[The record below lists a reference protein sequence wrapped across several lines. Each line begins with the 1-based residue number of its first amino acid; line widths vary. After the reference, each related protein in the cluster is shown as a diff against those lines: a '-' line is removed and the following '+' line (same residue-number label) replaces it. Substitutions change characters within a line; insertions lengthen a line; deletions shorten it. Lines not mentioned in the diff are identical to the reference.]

1 MIASL
6 ILVSAPLA
14 GCLDEELIDDILG
27 CMDENAANYDDNAT
41 SELVGDCIYM
51 ASMETFIEAMTD
63 MGSIEDML
71 EESPKAGYSQ
81 SISSS
86 EWNQDMGMQMD
97 IEIEDIVMVDLDN
110 DAVYVHNSI
119 SIVGL
124 LQMGYTHVQVG
135 EIVNIHALSGGM
147 LVEDGAGSVSFQTR
161 DATPNVLEVI
171 AEQSGLFTG
180 EDGDDGDDGGDGDDE
195 FPEDAEITITMSDDM
210 DSQTMTMA
218 YTEDG
223 AEITMTIHIDQNEDL
238 MSFSMESDN
247 GSATSSMTYEM
258 MWGDSIVIE
267 VDETLPKTSN
277 PIWFEEGQDE
287 DDDWDDGEDTFH
299 CDNGNEVPMDHVDDG
314 WDDCGD
320 GSDEFDDD
328 GDDGDGPPTPEEA
341 MESVDANGDGYMSY
355 QEFQD
360 AWDSDPEN
368 PELDYDEVTIL
379 FDDCDYDDSDLID
392 IDEMQCF
399 IDGIVDTLPDEG
411 DEGDDG
417 DDGDPE
423 QMFGHIDTDGDGYV
437 SIQDI
442 IDFSNEGGDDSDD
455 EVDEE
460 ELSDWFSWCDTD
472 GDDLL
477 NLDEFTTCVEDDD
490 GDDGDDDGNDI
501 YWQSYYGGYC
511 EWEGD
516 SDGDDTRWWC
526 KESQDDEYWNE
537 WWYYCEH
544 HDSDWHCTDDLGQ
557 SEEFEH
563 SADNDEWS
571 GSEDGEDG
579 HDDDLPPSPE
589 DAMNMTDADGDGY
602 MSQDEFV
609 TYWNN
614 ENSDAPIDSDQ
625 SFLTTEDVEDLIE
638 LCDYDAPSD
647 LIDINEMQCFIDN
660 LVGMMPDDENTP
672 SLDDFFNHFDTDGDG
687 HLTATE
693 FIDANDVPD
702 EDQDG
707 VHDMFD
713 MYDNDESGG
722 LDYYEFEPLYDMMV
736 DNDDGDH
743 HETEEDAGHHH
754 HGDGDYHHD
763 HVDGSDGHTHD
774 DADRHHDHDDDD
786 SDDDSDSMERN
797 DATGFVA
804 ENQTLNAPITDFEV
818 HFLSDCEEEYDEEED
833 QMIQPDLSTCTNEFS
848 IPLIGGEMEGVT
860 ITYTDHDGD
869 GLVSPGDEM
878 SVEWGDYDGEEID
891 KMEIYDTWAS
901 QYSSESAAMP
911 PVLPGFG
918 AILGA
923 LALLGAAIASRRD

>member
-1 MIASL
+1 MNRAYALLASL
-6 ILVSAPLA
+6 ILIATPMA
-14 GCLDEELIDDILG
+14 GCLSGEDLEEIVDDVLG
-27 CMDENAANYDDNAT
+27 CMDENAANYEENAT
-41 SELVGDCIYM
+41 AELVGDCIYM
-51 ASMETFIEAMTD
+51 ATTETFIEAMTD

-86 EWNQDMGMQMD
+86 EWNQDLGMQMD
-97 IEIEDIVMVDLDN
+97 VQIEDIVMADLDN
-110 DAVYVHNSI
+110 DSVYVHNSI

-124 LQMGYTHVQVG
+124 LQMEYTHVQVG
-135 EIVNIHALSGGM
+135 EVVNVHLLVGGM
-147 LVEDGAGSVSFQTR
+147 MVQGEATTGSYQTR

-171 AEQSGLFTG
+171 AEQGGLFNEG
-180 EDGDDGDDGGDGDDE
+180 GLFNDGGDDDGDDDVGDL
-195 FPEDAEITITMSDDM
+195 PEDAVITITMSDDM
-210 DSQTMTMA
+210 ETQTMTME
-218 YTEDG
+218 YTEGG
-223 AEITMTIHIDQNEDL
+223 AEITMTIHIDQNQDL
-238 MSFSMESDN
+238 MSMSMETEN
-247 GSATSSMTYEM
+247 GSATSSITYEV
-258 MWGDSIVIE
+258 MWGDAIVIE
-267 VDETLPKTSN
+267 VDETLPKTSI
-277 PIWFEEGQDE
+277 PVWLDFA
-287 DDDWDDGEDTFH
+287 GEDEFVCGSGETI
-299 CDNGNEVPMDHVDDG
+299 PMDWVDDG
-314 WDDCGD
+314 YPDCED
-320 GSDEFDDD
+320 GSDESDNHDHDD
-328 GDDGDGPPTPEEA
+328 
-341 MESVDANGDGYMSY
+341 
-355 QEFQD
+355 
-360 AWDSDPEN
+360 
-368 PELDYDEVTIL
+368 
-379 FDDCDYDDSDLID
+379 
-392 IDEMQCF
+392 
-399 IDGIVDTLPDEG
+399 
-411 DEGDDG
+411 
-417 DDGDPE
+417 
-423 QMFGHIDTDGDGYV
+423 H
-437 SIQDI
+437 
-442 IDFSNEGGDDSDD
+442 
-455 EVDEE
+455 
-460 ELSDWFSWCDTD
+460 
-472 GDDLL
+472 
-477 NLDEFTTCVEDDD
+477 
-490 GDDGDDDGNDI
+490 GDDDHNDHHDDGNHI
-501 YWQSYYGGYC
+501 SWRSYYDGYC
-511 EWEGD
+511 EWEGNPD
-516 SDGDDTRWWC
+516 DGEDRWSCEEDASLSEWDNWWYYC
-526 KESQDDEYWNE
+526 ELHDEDWFCTDEYGQDPNYEYSADNDNYNE
-537 WWYYCEH
+537 SNASEEDPSFVDGINWELYPRGYCEWEGNPDDGEDRWSCNGAEWENWWYYCEH
-544 HDSDWHCTDDLGQ
+544 HDSDWHCTDDFGQ
-557 SEEFEH
+557 SEEFEN
-563 SADNDEWS
+563 SADGDEWS

-579 HDDDLPPSPE
+579 HDDDGDDGDDGPPSPE

-638 LCDYDAPSD
+638 LCDYDVPSD

-707 VHDMFD
+707 VHGMFD

-736 DNDDGDH
+736 DSDDGD
-743 HETEEDAGHHH
+743 D
-754 HGDGDYHHD
+754 GDG
-763 HVDGSDGHTHD
+763 
-774 DADRHHDHDDDD
+774 
-786 SDDDSDSMERN
+786 MERN

-833 QMIQPDLSTCTNEFS
+833 QMIQPDLSACTNEFS
-848 IPLIGGEMEGVT
+848 IPLTGGEAEGVT

-891 KMEIYDTWAS
+891 KMEIYDTYAS

>member
-1 MIASL
+1 MNVIIASL
-6 ILVSAPLA
+6 LLIATSLS
-14 GCLDEELIDDILG
+14 GCITEELVDDILG
-27 CMDENAANYDDNAT
+27 CMDENAANYEENAT
-41 SELVGDCIYM
+41 TELVGDCIYM
-51 ASMETFIEAMTD
+51 ATAETFMEAMTD
-63 MGSIEDML
+63 VGSIEDIL
-71 EESPKAGYSQ
+71 EDTPKAGYSQ

-86 EWNQDMGMQMD
+86 EWNQDLGMQMD
-97 IEIEDIVMVDLDN
+97 VEIEDIVMADLNSDS
-110 DAVYVHNSI
+110 VYVHNSI
-119 SIVGL
+119 SIAGL
-124 LQMGYTHVQVG
+124 LQMEYTHVQVG
-135 EIVNIHALSGGM
+135 EVVNIHLLMGGM
-147 LVEDGAGSVSFQTR
+147 MVQGDAIQSVSQTR

-171 AEQSGLFTG
+171 AEQAGLFSG
-180 EDGDDGDDGGDGDDE
+180 EDDDGEDDVGPVVSDGI
-195 FPEDAEITITMSDDM
+195 PEDAVITITMSDNM
-210 DSQTMTMA
+210 ESQTMTME
-218 YTEDG
+218 YTEGG
-223 AEITMTIHIDQNEDL
+223 AEITSTIHIDQNQDL
-238 MSFSMESDN
+238 VSMSVESDN
-247 GSATSSMTYEM
+247 GSATSSLTYEV
-258 MWGDSIVIE
+258 MWGDAIVIE
-267 VDETLPKTSN
+267 VDETLPRTSI
-277 PIWFEEGQDE
+277 PVWFDSEIFDDVNDHDDHG
-287 DDDWDDGEDTFH
+287 DDDSEEMFPCDGGNTWIPWDWVNDGHED
-299 CDNGNEVPMDHVDDG
+299 CE
-314 WDDCGD
+314 D
-320 GSDEFDDD
+320 GSDEYDDD
-328 GDDGDGPPTPEEA
+328 D
-341 MESVDANGDGYMSY
+341 
-355 QEFQD
+355 
-360 AWDSDPEN
+360 
-368 PELDYDEVTIL
+368 
-379 FDDCDYDDSDLID
+379 
-392 IDEMQCF
+392 
-399 IDGIVDTLPDEG
+399 
-411 DEGDDG
+411 
-417 DDGDPE
+417 
-423 QMFGHIDTDGDGYV
+423 HH
-437 SIQDI
+437 
-442 IDFSNEGGDDSDD
+442 
-455 EVDEE
+455 
-460 ELSDWFSWCDTD
+460 
-472 GDDLL
+472 
-477 NLDEFTTCVEDDD
+477 
-490 GDDGDDDGNDI
+490 DDGNHI
-501 YWQSYYGGYC
+501 SWNSYYDGYC
-511 EWEGD
+511 EWEGNPD
-516 SDGDDTRWWC
+516 DVGEDRWSCEEDASLSDWHSWWYYCELHYEDWFCTDDYGQDPDYENSADNGNYNESNASEEDPSFVDGMNWELYPRGYCEWEGNSDDGEDRWSC
-526 KESQDDEYWNE
+526 KSADWEN

-544 HDSDWHCTDDLGQ
+544 HDSDWHCTDDFGQ

-579 HDDDLPPSPE
+579 HDDGHDDDDGPPSPE

-736 DNDDGDH
+736 DNDDGD
-743 HETEEDAGHHH
+743 DGDDD
-754 HGDGDYHHD
+754 GDG
-763 HVDGSDGHTHD
+763 
-774 DADRHHDHDDDD
+774 
-786 SDDDSDSMERN
+786 MERN

-833 QMIQPDLSTCTNEFS
+833 QMIQPDLSACTNEFS
-848 IPLIGGEMEGVT
+848 IPLTGGEAEGVT

-891 KMEIYDTWAS
+891 KMEIYDTYAS